1 MASTSVLGFGDVVL
15 VPFPFTDQSG
25 TKKRP
30 AVVVSSPGYNSSR
43 RDIVIMA
50 ITSQVR
56 MPLGFG
62 EALVVDWQAAG
73 LIKASVFK
81 PVFTTIE
88 QGLVLRVMG
97 HLAADDIETLR
108 RILGDVLGAPMRAA

>member
-1 MASTSVLGFGDVVL
+1 MSIASRFDFGDVVL

-30 AVVVSSPGYNSSR
+30 AVVVSIAGYNTSR

-56 MPLGFG
+56 ASLGYG
-62 EALVVDWQAAG
+62 EGLVDDWRTAG
-73 LIKASVFK
+73 LIKVSVLK
-81 PVFTTIE
+81 PVFSTIE

-97 HLAADDIETLR
+97 HLSATDLQTLQR
-108 RILGDVLGAPMRAA
+108 LLEKVIG

>member
-1 MASTSVLGFGDVVL
+1 MATASRFSFGDVVL

-30 AVVVSSPGYNSSR
+30 AAVVSSSSYNARR

-56 MPLGFG
+56 TPLAFG
-62 EALVVDWQAAG
+62 EAMVGDWQAAG
-73 LIKASVFK
+73 LIKQSVLK
-81 PVFTTIE
+81 PVFTTVE
-88 QGLVLRVMG
+88 QHLVIRTMG
-97 HLAADDIETLR
+97 RLNAADAKTLR
-108 RILGDVLGAPMRAA
+108 EVIGDVIG

>member
-1 MASTSVLGFGDVVL
+1 MVNASRFSFGDVVL

-25 TKKRP
+25 AKKRP
-30 AVVVSSPGYNSSR
+30 AVVVSGSSYNASR

-56 MPLGFG
+56 TPLAFG
-62 EALVVDWQAAG
+62 EAMLADWQAAG
-73 LIKASVFK
+73 LIKQSVLK

-88 QGLVLRVMG
+88 QHLVIRTMG
-97 HLAADDIETLR
+97 RLSAADAKALR
-108 RILGDVLGAPMRAA
+108 ELISHVIG

>member
-1 MASTSVLGFGDVVL
+1 MTIASRFDFGDVVL

-30 AVVVSSPGYNSSR
+30 AVVVSIADYNTSR

-56 MPLGFG
+56 PPLGYG
-62 EALVVDWQAAG
+62 EALVDDWRPAG
-73 LIKASVFK
+73 LIKVSVLK
-81 PVFTTIE
+81 PVFSTIE
-88 QGLVLRVMG
+88 QRLVLRVMG
-97 HLAADDIETLR
+97 HLSATDMQTLER
-108 RILGDVLGAPMRAA
+108 LLEKVIG

>member
-1 MASTSVLGFGDVVL
+1 MAATSRFSFGDVVL

-25 TKKRP
+25 SKKRP
-30 AVVVSSPGYNSSR
+30 AVVVSSSSYNASR

-56 MPLGFG
+56 QPLAFS
-62 EALVVDWQAAG
+62 EAMVANWQAAG
-73 LIKASVFK
+73 LIKTSVFK

-88 QGLVLRVMG
+88 QGLVVRTMG
-97 HLAADDIETLR
+97 TLSAADAKTLR
-108 RILGDVLGAPMRAA
+108 EIVSNVIG

>member
-1 MASTSVLGFGDVVL
+1 MADSSRFSFGDVAL

-25 TKKRP
+25 IKRRP
-30 AVVVSSPGYNSSR
+30 AVVISSHGYNTSR

-56 MPLGFG
+56 TPLGFG
-62 EALVVDWQAAG
+62 EAMVGDWQGAG
-73 LIKASVFK
+73 LIKASVLK

-88 QGLVLRVMG
+88 QGLIVRVMG
-97 HLAADDIETLR
+97 HLSEADIKTLHEVV
-108 RILGDVLGAPMRAA
+108 IDVIG

>member
-1 MASTSVLGFGDVVL
+1 LDFDFGDVVL

-30 AVVVSSPGYNSSR
+30 AVVVSSSRYNASR

-50 ITSQVR
+50 ITSQIR
-56 MPLGFG
+56 QPPAFA
-62 EALVVDWQAAG
+62 EALIVDWQGAG
-73 LIKASVFK
+73 LVKPCVFK

-88 QGLVLRVMG
+88 QGLVQRVMG
-97 HLAADDIETLR
+97 RLGPADPQTLHACLAQS
-108 RILGDVLGAPMRAA
+108 LGMTT

>member
-1 MASTSVLGFGDVVL
+1 MANASRFSFGDVVL

-30 AVVVSSPGYNSSR
+30 AVVVSSSGYNASR
-43 RDIVIMA
+43 RDVVIMA

-56 MPLGFG
+56 TPLGYG
-62 EALVVDWQAAG
+62 EAMVADWQGAG
-73 LIKASVFK
+73 LVKASVLK

-88 QGLVLRVMG
+88 QGLVLRAMG
-97 HLAADDIETLR
+97 RLSVADIKTLR
-108 RILGDVLGAPMRAA
+108 EIVRDVIG